1 MSLKRRNK
9 MTEKHTNLD
18 AASDAYVATCDA
30 YDATR
35 EARDAA
41 EIAYDAARAAKI
53 VAQLGGH

>member
-1 MSLKRRNK
+1 

-18 AASDAYVATCDA
+18 AA
-30 YDATR
+30 R

-53 VAQLGGH
+53 VAQKAVDALEGK